1 MELDK
6 YNIHERLINR
16 KFFIGKYELVT
27 ILNSTF
33 YNTKN
38 IIKNYDF
45 ATQSNSDKNNMNPLI
60 WEFGHFLYFWEY
72 LVIKNLDYHINY
84 EFKLKKEYYDS
95 FLLSKENRYFY
106 INKLLNK
113 DELIKIMDDIQDI
126 MLDVLEKCYTT
137 INIYLIYLGCSH
149 QQMHNESFIYTMNQL
164 DVHFD
169 FVNNYDYKEDIYKS
183 IEMIE
188 IKGGEYIQGAD
199 GSTFYFDNENPS
211 FKVNIDDFMTSKHP
225 ITNYQFIQFIKD
237 GGYKNEELFSPEGY
251 RYIEKNNVKMP
262 ASWVYKDGDYY
273 EKIFGKLI
281 KLRYNNPVSVTWYEA
296 NAFCKLYNYRML
308 KEKEWEYMAISNK
321 YSNCDYNYPQSILK
335 ERK

>member
-45 ATQSNSDKNNMNPLI
+45 AIHSNSDKNNMNPLI

-84 EFKLKKEYYDS
+84 EYKLKKEYYDS

-113 DELIKIMDDIQDI
+113 NELIKIMDNIQNI

-137 INIYLIYLGCSH
+137 INIYLIYLGFSH
-149 QQMHNESFIYTMNQL
+149 QQMHNESFLYTMNQL

-169 FVNNYDYKEDIYKS
+169 FVNKYDYKEDIYKS

-188 IKGGEYIQGAD
+188 IKGGDIFKELLIINNFILIMNIHLLKQQLI
-199 GSTFYFDNENPS
+199 TF
-211 FKVNIDDFMTSKHP
+211 
-225 ITNYQFIQFIKD
+225 
-237 GGYKNEELFSPEGY
+237 L
-251 RYIEKNNVKMP
+251 
-262 ASWVYKDGDYY
+262 
-273 EKIFGKLI
+273 
-281 KLRYNNPVSVTWYEA
+281 
-296 NAFCKLYNYRML
+296 
-308 KEKEWEYMAISNK
+308 
-321 YSNCDYNYPQSILK
+321 
-335 ERK
+335 